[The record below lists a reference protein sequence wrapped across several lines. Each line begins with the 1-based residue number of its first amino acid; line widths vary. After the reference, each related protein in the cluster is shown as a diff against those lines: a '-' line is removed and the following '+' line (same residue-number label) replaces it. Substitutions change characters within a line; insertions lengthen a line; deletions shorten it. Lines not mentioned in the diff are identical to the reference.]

1 MLLFIQL
8 ANGRGLMEKMEIK
21 NMKFDSGYRALD
33 RFMERCESATLFDLV
48 KYLVGEGAEGKGV

>member
-1 MLLFIQL
+1 
-8 ANGRGLMEKMEIK
+8 LMEKMEIK